1 MLVNGGHILGKAKFE
16 LPQEPLAPSLSP
28 SEALVVTVLPGGNA
42 REAVFSD
49 SAQ

>member
-16 LPQEPLAPSLSP
+16 LPQE
-28 SEALVVTVLPGGNA
+28 ALEELMVVTVLPVGNA

-49 SAQ
+49 SSQ

>member
-1 MLVNGGHILGKAKFE
+1 MLVNGGHILGKANFE
-16 LPQEPLAPSLSP
+16 L
-28 SEALVVTVLPGGNA
+28 ALEELMVVTVLPVGNA